1 MADLRIKALPTN
13 FTSLYSPTNTQ
24 ISLPERVIRQD
35 DGQGIDDRYV
45 FIKQLGSGFVNITTT
60 WPAEIEAGL
69 LLSQTQS
76 VGEATIVPVIDYF
89 TLRHNTSVSWSWA
102 MVTPYTPGGTLVTL
116 ASASRQQN
124 RSPEELDLTFRP
136 AFERLLTDLSML
148 HAAGYCHDD
157 VKPGNIFVQSPTR
170 WLVGDLGNLRQKS
183 HPWHDTHSWTRRLQ
197 WADCELNDAR
207 RAVKTYMSFLRA
219 ASADVDE
226 FDREFLAG
234 AGWSRIYW
242 EFMARPILMSAI
254 PIAVTG
260 ATGGVGG
267 FVARNLVT
275 RQLLQRLLVRTPSK
289 APKLPYCEVH
299 QFSYSD
305 HAATSAALKGV
316 HILFMVSAS
325 ESSQRLD
332 QHRCFVDAAVNAGV
346 QHVVYT
352 SFMGAAP
359 DAIFT
364 LARDHYTTEEYIKAS
379 GMRWTFLRNSFYI
392 DLLDSIVGTDDVI
405 RGPSG
410 SGRVS
415 IVAREDIARL
425 AAAVLADPSQH
436 AGITYNVTGREA
448 LSMSDIAATIS
459 ASRGRDVRFH
469 DETIEEAY
477 ASRQSYGV
485 PDWQMDAW
493 VSTYTAI
500 RSNVMAPVS
509 NAIGSVTGSAPM
521 TLAEYL
527 TANP

>member
-1 MADLRIKALPTN
+1 MANTTLQPGQHDRKA
-13 FTSLYSPTNTQ
+13 
-24 ISLPERVIRQD
+24 D
-35 DGQGIDDRYV
+35 
-45 FIKQLGSGFVNITTT
+45 
-60 WPAEIEAGL
+60 
-69 LLSQTQS
+69 
-76 VGEATIVPVIDYF
+76 
-89 TLRHNTSVSWSWA
+89 
-102 MVTPYTPGGTLVTL
+102 
-116 ASASRQQN
+116 
-124 RSPEELDLTFRP
+124 
-136 AFERLLTDLSML
+136 
-148 HAAGYCHDD
+148 
-157 VKPGNIFVQSPTR
+157 
-170 WLVGDLGNLRQKS
+170 
-183 HPWHDTHSWTRRLQ
+183 
-197 WADCELNDAR
+197 
-207 RAVKTYMSFLRA
+207 
-219 ASADVDE
+219 
-226 FDREFLAG
+226 
-234 AGWSRIYW
+234 
-242 EFMARPILMSAI
+242 LMSAI

-267 FVARNLVT
+267 FVARNLVS
-275 RQLLQRLLVRTPSK
+275 RQLPLRLLVRTPSR
-289 APKLPYCEVH
+289 APELPNCEVH
-299 QFSYSD
+299 ELSYSD
-305 HAATSAALKGV
+305 HVATSAALKGV
-316 HILFMVSAS
+316 HTLFMVSAS

-332 QHRCFVDAAVNAGV
+332 QHRCFVDAAVKAGV

-352 SFMGAAP
+352 SYMCAAP

-379 GMRWTFLRNSFYI
+379 GMRWTFLRNSMYI
-392 DLLDSIVGTDDVI
+392 DFMDSIVGTDDVI

-425 AAAVLADPSQH
+425 AAAVLAKPNQH

-485 PDWQMDAW
+485 PDWQIDAW

-509 NAIGSVTGSAPM
+509 NAIESVTGSAPM

-527 TANP
+527 TAKPR